1 MAHGKLKIISIGLL
15 SGGLDSI
22 LAVKVIQ
29 EQGIEVIGIVFETPF
44 FSAQN
49 AIKTAEELG
58 IKLIVKDIT
67 KEHLE
72 MLKNPKY
79 GFGAN
84 MNPCID
90 CHALMVREAG
100 KIMEDEEYHFIFTG
114 EVVNERPMSQN
125 KKALKLVANLSGYQ
139 DFLLRPL
146 SAKLLP
152 ETKAEKYGLI
162 DRRRLLNIQGRSRKF
177 QLHLV
182 KKYGIKEF
190 PTPGG
195 GCLLT
200 DPIFSKKLKELFEN
214 TEDYSIRDI
223 ELLKLGRHF
232 RIQGK
237 KVIIGRNK
245 EENQKLKEMAIGKDV
260 VLSAEH
266 VPGPIALI
274 CDSVSKRI
282 IKKAAGICARFS
294 DAKNE
299 KKLPVIYRLGK
310 KNEEITP
317 EAITQEKMDAL
328 RINSEAKVLK
338 EDA

>member
-1 MAHGKLKIISIGLL
+1 MGHDKLKIISLGLL

-22 LAVKVIQ
+22 LAVKVIR
-29 EQGIEVIGIVFETPF
+29 EQGIEVIGIAFETPF

-58 IKLIVKDIT
+58 IQLIVKDISQ
-67 KEHLE
+67 EHLA

-79 GFGAN
+79 GYGAN

-100 KIMEDEEYHFIFTG
+100 KIMADEEYHFIFSG
-114 EVVNERPMSQN
+114 EVLNERPMSQT
-125 KKALKLVANLSGYQ
+125 KKSLKIVSNLSGYP
-139 DFLLRPL
+139 DFLVRPL

-152 ETKAEKYGLI
+152 ETKAEQYGLV
-162 DRRRLLNIQGRSRKF
+162 DRKRLLDIQGRSRKR
-177 QLHLV
+177 QLNMANR
-182 KKYGIKEF
+182 YGLKDF
-190 PTPGG
+190 PAPSG

-214 TEDYSIRDI
+214 TKDYSLRDI

-232 RIQGK
+232 RIQEK
-237 KVIIGRNK
+237 KLIVGRNK
-245 EENQKLKEMAIGKDV
+245 EENQKLKEMATGKDL

-266 VPGPIALI
+266 VPGPIALL
-274 CDSVSKRI
+274 CGGGPKRV

-299 KKLPVIYRLGK
+299 KKLPVIYRLGE
-310 KNEEITP
+310 KNEEIVP
-317 EAITQEKMDAL
+317 EAITQKKIDAL
-328 RINSEAKVLK
+328 KI
-338 EDA
+338 

>member
-1 MAHGKLKIISIGLL
+1 
-15 SGGLDSI
+15 
-22 LAVKVIQ
+22 
-29 EQGIEVIGIVFETPF
+29 
-44 FSAQN
+44 
-49 AIKTAEELG
+49 
-58 IKLIVKDIT
+58 
-67 KEHLE
+67 
-72 MLKNPKY
+72 
-79 GFGAN
+79 
-84 MNPCID
+84 
-90 CHALMVREAG
+90 
-100 KIMEDEEYHFIFTG
+100 
-114 EVVNERPMSQN
+114 
-125 KKALKLVANLSGYQ
+125 
-139 DFLLRPL
+139 
-146 SAKLLP
+146 
-152 ETKAEKYGLI
+152 
-162 DRRRLLNIQGRSRKF
+162 
-177 QLHLV
+177 
-182 KKYGIKEF
+182 
-190 PTPGG
+190 
-195 GCLLT
+195 LT

-245 EENQKLKEMAIGKDV
+245 EENQKLKEMATGKDV

-282 IKKAAGICARFS
+282 MKKAAGICARFS

-328 RINSEAKVLK
+328 KINPEAKVLK
-338 EDA
+338 EDT

>member
-1 MAHGKLKIISIGLL
+1 MGQGKLKIISIGLL

-44 FSAQN
+44 FSSRN
-49 AIKTAEELG
+49 AIKAAQELG

-67 KEHLE
+67 SEHLA
-72 MLKNPKY
+72 MLKNPRY

-100 KIMEDEEYHFIFTG
+100 KIMEDKEYHFIFTG

-162 DRRRLLNIQGRSRKF
+162 DRRRLFNIQGRSRKL
-177 QLHLV
+177 QLNLI

-214 TEDYSIRDI
+214 SEDYSIRDI

-245 EENQKLKEMAIGKDV
+245 EENQKLKEAAGAKDTA
-260 VLSAEH
+260 LSAEH

-274 CDSVSKRI
+274 CDSTSKRI
-282 IKKAAGICARFS
+282 MKKAAGICARFS

-299 KKLPVIYRLGK
+299 KLLPVIYRLGK

-317 EAITQEKMDAL
+317 EEITEEKIEEL
-328 RINSEAKVLK
+328 RINPEATVAKR
-338 EDA
+338 DT